1 MSYCSHLLSMQILST
16 SLASRSSFRDPG
28 MRASVTLII
37 HEAAFYVVLHV
48 FWCFINVMFNNTFKL
63 YAWRIYEFHVHTKLL
78 CKCHYYACRYGH
90 TVKLLSLTENE
101 YDALQLFYVRNPTV
115 TGYWFSLLHDVN
127 ESKPSLYFICKLHL
141 IKVEGWCSERMH
153 LTERSDVLLSRKERN
168 GLQR

>member
-1 MSYCSHLLSMQILST
+1 MMPSLSRQVNWGNCMIRLVNCAVLCVKDNWKGQFWGLRYCLSKLRSLLSF
-16 SLASRSSFRDPG
+16 FR
-28 MRASVTLII
+28 
-37 HEAAFYVVLHV
+37 HV
-48 FWCFINVMFNNTFKL
+48 
-63 YAWRIYEFHVHTKLL
+63 WR
-78 CKCHYYACRYGH
+78 H